1 MKAAMSEM
9 IREMI
14 KTPEG
19 RKELQDKGLCNP
31 SMGGRGEPVV
41 VELGGKKYRLTTS
54 GIPRGNG
61 EGK

>member
-9 IREMI
+9 ISEMI

-31 SMGGRGEPVV
+31 SMGGGGEPVV
-41 VELGGKKYRLTTS
+41 VELGGKKYRVTTS
-54 GIPRGNG
+54 EVSRGNG
-61 EGK
+61 EGR